1 MNSRPLTPIERLY
14 LAAEKSSGP
23 VAIQFLCHGEGEL
36 SVEELEAAVASVAKS
51 SLGTMLDKKGRLW
64 VASSRATPIKIIDSL
79 DYSAP
84 LAAGSSEIHY
94 LRNVHGLTLLFR
106 VHHTLMDAQGV
117 LLWMR
122 NIFKAL
128 RSEAVIPTN
137 FKMTDERF
145 LNEQSSVKKRQTSL
159 PRFSSPLSVGERDV
173 VLQEFFEGNKP
184 GLSAKLMHFLAQMSS
199 LPCSLFMVPVDLRRH
214 FLDCDSTANL
224 TLPVFIPVEKV
235 QSWQEIQ
242 TQLLRKLESNDEI
255 SANRW
260 ESALLELPTIMNACA
275 LRLLDHAQR
284 IKNKYCFTAFIS
296 HLGKIEKSWFSAPQF
311 KLHRLIPRA
320 IPMTLS
326 PLSFV
331 IVECEGQTEMSV
343 AANHTSTG
351 EVQSLLRSFWK
362 DFSPGRGRVTKES
375 LPTVVELF
383 KSAAAN
389 FPGHTALQEGKRK
402 ISYRELDELSG
413 DAAKAIAE
421 KGMKGQDIIVVD
433 QKRSIELVVQ
443 ILGILK
449 LGASYLP
456 VDPSAPQKFK
466 EKIHRELET
475 LRHDA
480 KDRAYVIF
488 TSGST
493 GRPKGVSVGHESLSN
508 YLIWASEAYQ
518 VNEDSNFALFT
529 SIAFDLTVTSIFLP
543 LIKGGT
549 LHLYSETN
557 VSLLLAE
564 ISSNTKIN
572 KLKLTPAHL
581 QIFNQLQQY
590 PPSLETLIVGGDRLR
605 VSVAL
610 KALELARGVCQIYN
624 EYGPTEAT
632 VGCVVHRFDPQE
644 DSLSDEVPI
653 GQPIMNCEIK
663 LIEGEIIISGRCLA
677 QGYLGGEDFT
687 SYATGDLAEWVSGKL
702 HFKGRRDHQIK
713 LNGFRIEPGIIEE
726 ALCSHPEISVAL
738 VRVSRQTLIAY
749 YQSTNDLKPQDLRDF
764 LAKQLSD
771 YMVPWVYIR
780 LTEFP
785 LNQNGKVDISLLPAL
800 EVESPLPDMSG
811 LEGIGGV
818 VSLIWQRQLEVTYVS
833 LSSNFYELGGSSLD
847 LLEMLSQVSEE
858 LLGQKIDDGLWRE
871 LASLVEH
878 PTLEKVITVFDRRM
892 QRNSR

>member
-23 VAIQFLCHGEGEL
+23 VAIQFLCQGEGEL
-36 SVEELEAAVASVAKS
+36 SIGELEMAVAIVAKS
-51 SLGTMLDKKGRLW
+51 SSGTMLDKKGRLW
-64 VASSRATPIKIIDSL
+64 IPSSRATPIKVIESL
-79 DYSAP
+79 DYSPP
-84 LAAGSSEIHY
+84 LAPGSSEILF
-94 LRNVHGLTLLFR
+94 LRQEQRLSLLFR

-128 RSEAVIPTN
+128 RNEALTPTN
-137 FKMTDERF
+137 FIMTDESF
-145 LNEQSSVKKRQTSL
+145 LNEQSLVKKRQASL
-159 PRFSSPLSVGERDV
+159 PRFPSLLPRDEKDV
-173 VLQEFFEGNKP
+173 VVQEVFEGNRA
-184 GLSAKLMHFLAQMSS
+184 GLSAKLMHFLAQISPMSY
-199 LPCSLFMVPVDLRRH
+199 SLFMVPVDLRRH
-214 FLDCDSTANL
+214 ILNCNSTANL
-224 TLPVFIPVEKV
+224 TLPVFVPVEKA

-242 TQLLRKLESNDEI
+242 AHLLKQLDNNDEI
-255 SANRW
+255 STNRA
-260 ESALLELPTIMNACA
+260 EDALLKLPSFLNACSIS
-275 LRLLDHAQR
+275 LLNQVQR

-296 HLGKIEKSWFSAPQF
+296 HLGKIEKCWFSAPQF
-311 KLHRLIPRA
+311 KLHRFSPRA

-326 PLSFV
+326 PLAFV
-331 IVECEGQTEMSV
+331 IVEYEGQTEISV
-343 AANHTSTG
+343 TANHTSAG

-362 DFSPGRGRVTKES
+362 KFAPGCGSVTRES
-375 LPTVVELF
+375 FPTVVELF
-383 KSAAAN
+383 KSAAAK
-389 FPGHTALQEGKRK
+389 FPNHTALQEGERK
-402 ISYRELDELSG
+402 ISYRKLDELSS
-413 DAAKAIAE
+413 DAAKALVE
-421 KGMKGQDIIVVD
+421 KGMKGNDIIVVD

-456 VDPSAPQKFK
+456 VDPSAPQEFK
-466 EKIHRELET
+466 EKVHRELET
-475 LRHDA
+475 LSHDA
-480 KDRAYVIF
+480 SDRAYVIF

-518 VNEDSNFALFT
+518 VSEASNFALFT
-529 SIAFDLTVTSIFLP
+529 SIAFDLSVTALFLP

-549 LHLYSETN
+549 LHIFSEVN
-557 VSLLLAE
+557 VSLLSAE
-564 ISSNTKIN
+564 ISTNTKIN

-581 QIFNQLQQY
+581 EIFNQLQQY
-590 PPSLETLIVGGDRLR
+590 PPALETLIVGGDRLR
-605 VSVAL
+605 VSVARQ
-610 KALELARGVCQIYN
+610 ALELARGDCQIYN

-644 DSLSDEVPI
+644 DGLRDEVPI
-653 GQPIMNCEIK
+653 GKPITNCEIE

-677 QGYLGGEDFT
+677 QGYLGGVPFT
-687 SYATGDLAEWVSGKL
+687 SYATGDLAEWVGEKL

-713 LNGFRIEPGIIEE
+713 LNGFRIAPSLIEE
-726 ALCSHPEISVAL
+726 ALCSHPDISMAL
-738 VRVSRQTLIAY
+738 VSVSKRTLVAY
-749 YQSTNDLKPQDLRDF
+749 YLSVCDLDSNDLRAF
-764 LAKQLSD
+764 LSQKLSV

-847 LLEMLSQVSEE
+847 LLEMLSKVSEE
-858 LLGQKIDDGLWRE
+858 LLGGKIDDGLWRE

-878 PTLEKVITVFDRRM
+878 PTLENVITVFDRRM